1 MFCFSFRRKRD
12 TANKKMKEEKGWRLL
27 LKITLII
34 SNDISITCLG
44 FFYDIFASQNL
55 KMQKD
60 KRYEN
65 NLIDEDIMQSNS
77 KYKSI

>member
-1 MFCFSFRRKRD
+1 
-12 TANKKMKEEKGWRLL
+12 MKEEKGWRLL
-27 LKITLII
+27 LKITFII

-60 KRYEN
+60 KSYEN